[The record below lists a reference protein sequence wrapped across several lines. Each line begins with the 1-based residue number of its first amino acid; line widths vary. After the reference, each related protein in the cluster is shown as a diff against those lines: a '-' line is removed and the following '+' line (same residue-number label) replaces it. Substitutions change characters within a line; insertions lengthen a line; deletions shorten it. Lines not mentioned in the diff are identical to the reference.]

1 MAIFRQFR
9 GLFLLLPTVAACAV
23 AQQPPATQTDHQHH
37 AAGHEGMPEL
47 LPIAPGSLHTGADVQ
62 FMQGMIAHHS
72 QAIYMSNLAEARSA
86 DPVLIRFAAKIDQSQ
101 AYEIDAMQRW
111 LREHDQV
118 APDTRSYRT
127 ITMPGMLTAAELEE
141 LGTARGAAFD
151 RRFLETM
158 IRHHEGALSMV
169 ADLLKTPRAAQQV
182 DVNVFANEVRLVQTA
197 EIDLMRQMLTNI
209 PGER

>member
-1 MAIFRQFR
+1 
-9 GLFLLLPTVAACAV
+9 
-23 AQQPPATQTDHQHH
+23 
-37 AAGHEGMPEL
+37 
-47 LPIAPGSLHTGADVQ
+47 
-62 FMQGMIAHHS
+62 
-72 QAIYMSNLAEARSA
+72 
-86 DPVLIRFAAKIDQSQ
+86 
-101 AYEIDAMQRW
+101 
-111 LREHDQV
+111 
-118 APDTRSYRT
+118 
-127 ITMPGMLTAAELEE
+127 MPGMLTAAELEE

-151 RRFLETM
+151 RRFLELM